1 MIMAALLAASM
12 PAVAD
17 VPADLPPAQGV
28 DIGPMVY
35 KCRYAA
41 DMAPDYGLVEVIIID
56 AGTYADGAG
65 HRGRYHRAGRDI
77 VFDDGPLTGH
87 PAYAERGRVYLALPG
102 GSFYM
107 TCGPD

>member
-1 MIMAALLAASM
+1 MILAALLATAA
-12 PAVAD
+12 PAAAE

-28 DIGPMVY
+28 DIGPASY
-35 KCRYAA
+35 KCYYLTGTAA
-41 DMAPDYGLVEVIIID
+41 DYSFVDVIIID

-77 VFDDGPLTGH
+77 VFNDGPLTGR

-102 GSFYM
+102 SSFYM
-107 TCGPD
+107 SCSPG